1 MTDELKP
8 CPFCGGEAETEHC
21 GVGMF
26 SHWVVYCVNC
36 NATIEDI
43 NSREEAIAAW
53 NTRAERTTE
62 LIVAADDLGKDL
74 YPCMCFQCGYT
85 KLDDFW
91 RKNHVNYCPNC
102 GAKVADSATSGYLVA
117 DKPTDSETVTTC
129 ATTGEQRFGPGWPDT
144 WLIAK

>member
-8 CPFCGGEAETEHC
+8 CPFCGGEARVHIDRRSNVLNIGCKDC
-21 GVGMF
+21 GIGTIYVVADEVGLK
-26 SHWVVYCVNC
+26 
-36 NATIEDI
+36 
-43 NSREEAIAAW
+43 EAVGAW

-102 GAKVADSATSGYLVA
+102 GAKVV
-117 DKPTDSETVTTC
+117 DK
-129 ATTGEQRFGPGWPDT
+129 
-144 WLIAK
+144 

>member
-8 CPFCGGEAETEHC
+8 CPFCGVTFEIWCDKYRTWALAKHKPECFFPSKHNHEIPEQD
-21 GVGMF
+21 F
-26 SHWVVYCVNC
+26 
-36 NATIEDI
+36 D
-43 NSREEAIAAW
+43 AW